1 MEYGGKWNGWGC
13 LEVRM
18 RAPFIVILLE
28 AEHLC
33 E

>member
-1 MEYGGKWNGWGC
+1 MEYEGKWNGWGC

-18 RAPFIVILLE
+18 RASFIMKILE
-28 AEHLC
+28 AEHPR